1 MMIKLN
7 EEEQAIPSE
16 EQIEGLRLAFRRPI
30 VGTLLEII
38 SRAEMAMQAPEEVT
52 EENLFTE
59 PRTYGEYLKYFKAQ
73 EAVKMAK
80 EEEPVEEQIPMA
92 EEEPLEEAE
101 SVDEELAPALE
112 EELVEEQASEA
123 DV

>member
-1 MMIKLN
+1 MN
-7 EEEQAIPSE
+7 EIELSDEEISTLKKAY
-16 EQIEGLRLAFRRPI
+16 RRP
-30 VGTLLEII
+30 VAGVVLDTII
-38 SRAEMAMQAPEEVT
+38 SFEKSLQAPEEKAPEEIT